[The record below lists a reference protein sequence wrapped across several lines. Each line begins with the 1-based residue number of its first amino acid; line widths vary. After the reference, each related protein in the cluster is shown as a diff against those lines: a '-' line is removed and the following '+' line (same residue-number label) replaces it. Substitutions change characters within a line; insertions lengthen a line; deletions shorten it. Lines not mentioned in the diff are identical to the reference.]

1 MKLPLLSWPV
11 RVSLYVLL
19 AMIVCRVVAENPRLR
34 PAPTAAQALGD
45 ISWMSGANRAA
56 LTPDRAFFEPIR
68 KPAVHDWLADHEE
81 PGQTVEEYASYLP
94 PLRPKRHQKTLCILP
109 LGSFGK
115 SAPPLEVLRDYC
127 AAFFGMPTRILDAV
141 PVEKVPAKQRINP
154 STQKRQ
160 FLTSEILRWLPSLK
174 PDDSY
179 ALIAVTMEDL
189 YPDEKWNF
197 VFGQAMLMGGV
208 GVFSF
213 ARYDPGFPL
222 PAGVTQDEETQLLI
236 LTRSCKVLSHE
247 TGHMFGLAH
256 CIFYE
261 CNLNGSNHLAETDS
275 RPMHLCPVCLRKLQ
289 MNAGFDLQWREEA
302 LNRFF
307 SLHGFK
313 AEAEWTARRLEK
325 MRAGR

>member
-1 MKLPLLSWPV
+1 MKRSFSSWPV
-11 RVSLYVLL
+11 RVSVYALL
-19 AMIVCRVVAENPRLR
+19 AVLVCRVVAENPSLG
-34 PAPTAAQALGD
+34 PVPTAAQALGD
-45 ISWMSGANRAA
+45 ISWMPAASRAA

-68 KPAVHDWLADHEE
+68 KPAADDWLANRKE

-115 SAPPLEVLRDYC
+115 SAPSLEVLRDFC

-141 PVEKVPAKQRINP
+141 PVEKVPARQRINP
-154 STQKRQ
+154 GTQKRQ
-160 FLTSEILRWLPSLK
+160 FLTTEILHWLPSLK
-174 PDDSY
+174 PADSY

-197 VFGQAMLMGGV
+197 VFGQARLMGGV

-213 ARYDPGFPL
+213 ARYDPDFPL
-222 PAGVTQDEETQLLI
+222 LAGEIPDEKTQALI
-236 LTRSCKVLSHE
+236 LTRSCKVLSHK
-247 TGHMFGLAH
+247 TGHMFGLGH

-289 MNAGFDLQWREEA
+289 MNAGFDLLWREEA
-302 LNRFF
+302 LNRFY